1 MTIQETQTIEQ
12 NQSAALNRDAVTSNL
27 IREELLA
34 GLPVVER
41 RLSLNGISTAVLEGG
56 TGPPVVFLHGPGEHG
71 TKWLRVIPELISTHR
86 FIAPDLP
93 GHGSTA
99 SIDGPIKDD
108 QILEWLDE
116 LIECTCTTPPVL
128 VGHLLGGA
136 IAARFAGQHGDRISK
151 LVLVDSFGLA
161 EFQPTPEFGQALGEF
176 MSAPS
181 EKTHDALWG
190 YCAFDLDAM
199 RSEMGEDWDRLKA
212 YNLNRAYASDLKGTQ
227 HGLMALF
234 GMSPIPPADL
244 ERIDS
249 PTSVIWG
256 RHNLATPLKVAEDA
270 CERFGWSLEIIDRAA
285 DDPPLEQPAA
295 FLKALYRALD
305 KFSVE
310 VPSNTAEQDTRAAWD
325 KIAPGYD
332 RTNTPTQ
339 MWIAD
344 EGLSR
349 AKLRPGMRF
358 LDVAAGSGAL
368 SIPAARLGAQV
379 LAIDQSNNMLKH
391 LVTRARREKLKI
403 ETRVMDGHALELK
416 DDSVD
421 MAGSQFGVMLF
432 PNMPHAIR
440 EMVRV
445 VKPGGRVLIHAY
457 GDPHMIEFLGFFVD
471 AVQSVRPE
479 FTGPPMDPPPLEF
492 QLADPG
498 RLHSVLCAA
507 GLKDV
512 KVETVV
518 ETTTHKTGNDLWDWI
533 VSSNPLAE
541 MILTDLLE
549 LTQGERDVV
558 RETLDKM
565 VRERAGDGKAA
576 LLTNPVNIGIGTK

>member
-1 MTIQETQTIEQ
+1 MAIQERQTIDQ
-12 NQSAALNRDAVTSNL
+12 NQSTALNRDALNSNV

-34 GLPVVER
+34 GLPVAER
-41 RLSLNGISTAVLEGG
+41 RLLLNGISTAVLEGG
-56 TGPPVVFLHGPGEHG
+56 DGPPVVFLHGPGEHG

-86 FIAPDLP
+86 IIAPDLP

-99 SIDGPIKDD
+99 PLDGPINDD
-108 QILEWLDE
+108 QILEWLDD

-128 VGHLLGGA
+128 VGQLLGGA
-136 IAARFAGQHGDRISK
+136 IAARFASQRGDRISK

-176 MSAPS
+176 MTSPS
-181 EKTHDALWG
+181 EKTHDALWH
-190 YCAFDLDAM
+190 YCAFDLDTM

-212 YNLNRAYASDLKGTQ
+212 YNLDRAHAPDLKETQ
-227 HGLMALF
+227 HGLMTSF
-234 GMSPIPPADL
+234 GMSPIPTADL
-244 ERIDS
+244 ERIKS

-256 RHNLATPLKVAEDA
+256 RHNLATPLKVAENA
-270 CERFGWSLEIIDRAA
+270 CGLYGWSLEVIDGAA
-285 DDPPLEQPAA
+285 DDPPLEQPTA
-295 FLKALYRALD
+295 FLEALYRVLYT
-305 KFSVE
+305 SGVE
-310 VPSNTAEQDTRAAWD
+310 VPSNTAGQDTRAAWD
-325 KIAPGYD
+325 EIAPGYD

-344 EGLSR
+344 EGLRR
-349 AKLRPGMRF
+349 AKLGSGMRF

-368 SIPAARLGAQV
+368 SIPAARIGAQV
-379 LAIDQSNNMLKH
+379 LATDQSTNMLEH
-391 LVTRARREKLKI
+391 LVTRASRETLEI
-403 ETRVMDGHALELK
+403 ETRIMDGHALELE
-416 DDSVD
+416 DDSFD

-432 PNMPHAIR
+432 PDMPRAIR

-445 VKPGGRVLIHAY
+445 IKPGGRVLMHAY
-457 GDPHMIEFLGFFVD
+457 GDPHEIEFLGFLVG

-479 FTGPPMDPPPLEF
+479 FTGPPAEPPPLEF
-492 QLADPG
+492 QLADPDK
-498 RLHSVLCAA
+498 LHGVLCAA

-512 KVETVV
+512 KVETVI
-518 ETTTHKTGNDLWDWI
+518 ETTAHKTGNDLWDWI

-558 RETLDKM
+558 RETLGKM
-565 VRERAGDGKAA
+565 VRERAGDGEAA

>member
-1 MTIQETQTIEQ
+1 MAIQERQTIEQ
-12 NQSAALNRDAVTSNL
+12 KQSAALNSDAVTSNV

-34 GLPVVER
+34 GLPVTER
-41 RLSLNGISTAVLEGG
+41 RLLLNGISTAVLEGG
-56 TGPPVVFLHGPGEHG
+56 DGPPVVFLHGPGEHG

-86 FIAPDLP
+86 IIAPDLP

-99 SIDGPIKDD
+99 SLDGPINDD
-108 QILEWLDE
+108 QILEWLDD

-128 VGHLLGGA
+128 VGQLLGGA
-136 IAARFAGQHGDRISK
+136 IAARFASQRGDRISK

-176 MSAPS
+176 MTAPS
-181 EKTHDALWG
+181 EKAHDALWS

-199 RSEMGEDWDRLKA
+199 RSGMGEDWDRLKA
-212 YNLNRAYASDLKGTQ
+212 YNLNRAHASDLKETQ
-227 HGLMALF
+227 HDLMTTF

-270 CERFGWSLEIIDRAA
+270 CERFGWSLEVIDRAA
-285 DDPPLEQPAA
+285 DDPPLERPAE
-295 FLKALYRALD
+295 FLEALYRVLD
-305 KFSVE
+305 NSNVE
-310 VPSNTAEQDTRAAWD
+310 VPSNTAVQDTRAAWD

-344 EGLSR
+344 EGLRR
-349 AKLRPGMRF
+349 AELSPGMRF

-379 LAIDQSNNMLKH
+379 LATDQSTNMLEH
-391 LVTRARREKLKI
+391 LVTRARREKLEI
-403 ETRVMDGHALELK
+403 ETRFMDGHALELK
-416 DDSVD
+416 DDSID

-432 PNMPHAIR
+432 PDMPRAIR

-457 GDPHMIEFLGFFVD
+457 GDPHRIEFLGFLVT
-471 AVQSVRPE
+471 AVQSVRPD
-479 FTGPPMDPPPLEF
+479 FTGPPDPPPLEF
-492 QLADPG
+492 QLADPV
-498 RLHSVLCAA
+498 RLQSELCAA

-518 ETTTHKTGNDLWDWI
+518 ETTAHETGSDLWDWI
-533 VSSNPLAE
+533 VSSNPIAE
-541 MILTDLLE
+541 MILTGLLE
-549 LTQGERDVV
+549 LTQSERGVV
-558 RETLDKM
+558 RQTLEKM
-565 VRERAGDGKAA
+565 VRERAGTDVAA